1 MRKGNH
7 CLIKHP
13 FHKGHFNRI
22 CRHSRASI
30 SVWLR
35 LGSDVKQQ
43 EQNEE
48 TSHCSGSF
56 HIKGNTATM
65 SHSTNLGMPK
75 IPTETNVSEVVQSW
89 PTIWQTDIVSHGRQ
103 VRSPF
108 TLVLNADSLSLV
120 RFYLSGHNQSLPGL
134 KKNRQMQPEMNNSK
148 LDKLAS
154 AIININDA
162 KMQKQCVK
170 N

>member
-1 MRKGNH
+1 MNWADTEVTLQTNQSINNRVFHITNKRYNQQKALLTGVRKGNH
-7 CLIKHP
+7 CLIKNP

-56 HIKGNTATM
+56 HIKRSTAIM

-75 IPTETNVSEVVQSW
+75 LPTKTNVSEVVQSW

-103 VRSPF
+103 VKSH
-108 TLVLNADSLSLV
+108 TCTLSLV
-120 RFYLSGHNQSLPGL
+120 RFYLSGHNQSLT
-134 KKNRQMQPEMNNSK
+134 RS
-148 LDKLAS
+148 
-154 AIININDA
+154 
-162 KMQKQCVK
+162 
-170 N
+170 